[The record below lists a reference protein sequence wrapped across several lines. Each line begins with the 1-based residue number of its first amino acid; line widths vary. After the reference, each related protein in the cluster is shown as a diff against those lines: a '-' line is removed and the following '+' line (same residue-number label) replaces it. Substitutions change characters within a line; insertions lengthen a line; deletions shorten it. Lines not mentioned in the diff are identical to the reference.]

1 MRRFIA
7 AMGSLVL
14 MTTLSLGVLAQDSAP
29 AKPAATAKPAKA
41 AKAAAPKTD
50 AEIQQCLT
58 DKFAVS
64 KTIKNGA
71 AMVSDGVATL
81 TGEATSGATKGG
93 ATRSAKACGA
103 KSVVNN
109 ITAPPKAKPAEKKA

>member
-29 AKPAATAKPAKA
+29 AKPAATAKP

>member
-1 MRRFIA
+1 MSRIIA
-7 AMGSLVL
+7 ALGSLVL
-14 MTTLSLGVLAQDSAP
+14 MTVLSLSVLAQDSAP
-29 AKPAATAKPAKA
+29 AKPAETAKPAKS
-41 AKAAAPKTD
+41 AKATPKTD
-50 AEIQQCLT
+50 AEILKCLT
-58 DKFAVS
+58 DKFAAS

-71 AMVSDGVATL
+71 ATVSDGVATL

-109 ITAPPKAKPAEKKA
+109 ITAPPKAKPAEKTS